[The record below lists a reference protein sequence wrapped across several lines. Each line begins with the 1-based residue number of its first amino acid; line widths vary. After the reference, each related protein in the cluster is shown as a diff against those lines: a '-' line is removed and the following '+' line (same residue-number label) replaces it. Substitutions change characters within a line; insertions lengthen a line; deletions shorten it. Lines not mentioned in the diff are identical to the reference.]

1 MQFTKDELVLIA
13 DGDGGYEVGRV
24 VFVRPDGCEIERG
37 YYVTFYSEENI
48 HKCPKSI
55 HKEYKR
61 N

>member
-55 HKEYKR
+55 H